1 MSQSESS
8 TKDSTTKDGDKEAAA
23 ALTREKKRCKVLKQA
38 LKEEL
43 KAKELMNLKVEGG
56 QSQIEKLQIQL

>member
-23 ALTREKKRCKVLKQA
+23 ALTREKKRCKVLK
-38 LKEEL
+38 
-43 KAKELMNLKVEGG
+43 
-56 QSQIEKLQIQL
+56 